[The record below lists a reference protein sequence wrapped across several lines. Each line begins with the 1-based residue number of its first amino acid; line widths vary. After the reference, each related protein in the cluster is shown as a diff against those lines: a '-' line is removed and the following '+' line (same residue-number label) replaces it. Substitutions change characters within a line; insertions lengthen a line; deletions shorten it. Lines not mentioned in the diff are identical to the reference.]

1 MVNDIKDSELAFRT
15 GELFNK
21 KITALF
27 LDSFKGKY
35 GHTQVEVLIYLHDH
49 GEAKATE
56 LCTAIGVPKQH
67 ISKIVKGFLEDGLLE
82 INQCTE
88 DCRIDILTLSVKG
101 ENFYKSTTK

>member
-21 KITALF
+21 KITAIF

-49 GEAKATE
+49 GEAKAT
-56 LCTAIGVPKQH
+56 
-67 ISKIVKGFLEDGLLE
+67 
-82 INQCTE
+82 
-88 DCRIDILTLSVKG
+88 
-101 ENFYKSTTK
+101 